1 MVIRL
6 QENTVLVDIHVFVA
20 FYFRRVVFFF
30 FFFGFGV
37 CGRVPIVPLNA
48 CSVWMR
54 Q

>member
-6 QENTVLVDIHVFVA
+6 QENTVCWLIFMFLLLFTSVGLFSS
-20 FYFRRVVFFF
+20 